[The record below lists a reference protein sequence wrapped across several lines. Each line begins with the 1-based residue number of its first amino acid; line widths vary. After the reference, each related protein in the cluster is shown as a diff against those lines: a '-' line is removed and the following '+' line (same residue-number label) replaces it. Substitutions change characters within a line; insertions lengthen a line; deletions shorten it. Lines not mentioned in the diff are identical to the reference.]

1 MKAGLV
7 RMTACSLS
15 VMLIPAAGY
24 SPAASAQSMWAQV
37 ATDHGRVVGVQI
49 AQLDSQAPIYLPQQL
64 DQLLAPIALYPDA
77 LLAQI
82 LMAATYPI
90 EVVEAARWV
99 QDPYNAQ
106 LRGDQLD
113 AALQQQ
119 DWDPSVKSLVPFPQ
133 ILQMMNSKL
142 DWTQALGNAFL
153 AQQTDV
159 MVSVQRLRAEA
170 WAAGT
175 LQSTP
180 QQMVSTQGQI
190 IVIEP
195 ANPQLVYVPYYDPRI
210 VYGRWGYAAYPPVY
224 FPPPPNYAYVA
235 GPGIFFGIG
244 FGIISALW
252 GWDRW
257 DWNHHDIYIDRDRYN
272 RINNYSIVHDNTP
285 RYTANTWQHD
295 PVHRRGV
302 PYSDPAVRQKFQP
315 ASAGSAD
322 TRRDYRGFD
331 NRGGVPGAAS
341 PGAPRGAAPTV
352 APRPADTG
360 RPGSGQSAAGRQGSL
375 PNAQGAG
382 EAGRLPQA
390 RPPARAT
397 VPQTN
402 ARPVTAPPPQRA
414 PIATGRAPPRPTVEP
429 PVAPAFSSFGKGPD
443 VRAQSQRGQT
453 SRQSMAP
460 AAPRVIAPPRAA
472 TPQQRSATPPAAA
485 PQQRSATPPQQR
497 SAPQKRNAT
506 PPQPQGNAPKGGG
519 QKGGGNDERPH

>member
-7 RMTACSLS
+7 RVTACSLS
-15 VMLIPAAGY
+15 IMLIPAAGY
-24 SPAASAQSMWAQV
+24 LPAASAQAMWAQV
-37 ATDHGRVVGVQI
+37 ATGDGIAAPIQL
-49 AQLDSQAPIYLPQQL
+49 AQLESPAPIYLPQQL
-64 DQLLAPIALYPDA
+64 DQLLAPIALYPDP

-119 DWDPSVKSLVPFPQ
+119 GWDPGVKSLVPFPQ
-133 ILQMMNSKL
+133 ILQMMNSRL
-142 DWTQALGNAFL
+142 DWTEALGNAFL

-159 MVSVQRLRAEA
+159 MVSVQRLRAAA

-175 LQSTP
+175 LRSTP
-180 QQMVSTQGQI
+180 QQTVSTQGQI

-195 ANPQLVYVPYYDPRI
+195 ANPQLVYVPYYNPTI
-210 VYGRWGYAAYPPVY
+210 IYGRWGYPAYPPVY
-224 FPPPPNYAYVA
+224 FPPPPNYGYVA

-244 FGIISALW
+244 FGVIGALW

-257 DWNHHDIYIDRDRYN
+257 DWDHHDIYIDPDRYN
-272 RINNYSIVHDNTP
+272 RINNHSIVHDNSP

-295 PVHRRGV
+295 PAHRRGV

-315 ASAGSAD
+315 ASAGSAN
-322 TRRDYRGFD
+322 TRRDFRGFD
-331 NRGGVPGAAS
+331 NRGTAPGAAS
-341 PGAPRGAAPTV
+341 PGAVRGAAPAV
-352 APRPADTG
+352 APRPADIA
-360 RPGSGQSAAGRQGSL
+360 RPAARQPATGRQGSL
-375 PNAQGAG
+375 PSAQGAG

-390 RPPARAT
+390 GPPARTAT
-397 VPQTN
+397 PRTN
-402 ARPVTAPPPQRA
+402 ARTVTPPPVQRA
-414 PIATGRAPPRPTVEP
+414 PAPTGGAPPRPTVER

-453 SRQSMAP
+453 SRQSVPATAP
-460 AAPRVIAPPRAA
+460 HVAAPPRAVA
-472 TPQQRSATPPAAA
+472 PQQRRATPSAAA
-485 PQQRSATPPQQR
+485 PQQRSAPPSPPQ
-497 SAPQKRNAT
+497 RNA
-506 PPQPQGNAPKGGG
+506 PAGSG
-519 QKGGGNDERPH
+519 QKGGGHDQQPH